1 MTVYWVRTDNKS
13 AFAALEAVERALA
26 ENDTGTPATALRAAE
41 APDPASGDP
50 YLRENLECM
59 AATWAIDPHQIVVSR
74 RPGLAAAL
82 NGFQRLVRRGSWWY
96 TLPQWQQI
104 SEFHGALMRVTE
116 SLLEHQRRLRDQ
128 IASGALTPAGRT
140 QALEEQVQML
150 RMEQLTLQNRVTE
163 LETRLA
169 ALAADGE

>member
-1 MTVYWVRTDNKS
+1 MTVYWVRTESKS

-26 ENDTGTPATALRAAE
+26 ENDTGTPAKALGAAE
-41 APDPASGDP
+41 TLDSAAGDP
-50 YLRENLECM
+50 YLRENLERM

-74 RPGLAAAL
+74 RPGLAAAI
-82 NGFQRLVRRGSWWY
+82 NGFQRLLRRGSWWY

-128 IASGALTPAGRT
+128 ITSGALTPTGRT

-150 RMEQLTLQNRVTE
+150 RMEQLALQNRVAE
-163 LETRLA
+163 LEARLE
-169 ALAADGE
+169 AADNE